1 MIYKPDICFYH
12 SPCSDGFGAA
22 YAIWHRWPDIEFIPI
37 NHGEPI
43 NSGTIRGKNVLF
55 VDFSLKKDKIWA
67 MAQLAKSVIILDH
80 HKSAESELK
89 DFGTF
94 NGELIDLEDI
104 LSYEHNNVVAHFD
117 MLHSGAVLAWRFA
130 NPLEEIPQALL
141 YIEDRDLWKWELSG
155 SKEFGLATASIPFIF
170 ETWRDNVISNNDT
183 HDLVRRGAAVV
194 EYEDKL
200 VRQIVGNAYWDT
212 LWYVRENG
220 NRDGHV
226 AIFCN
231 TSVLQSEVGN
241 ALIKAYP
248 EAQFAAVWYITAEG
262 ETRYSL
268 RSEEGRA
275 DVSIIASRHGGGG
288 HRNASGFTVERQ

>member
-1 MIYKPDICFYH
+1 MTYKPDICFYH

-22 YAIWHRWPDIEFIPI
+22 YAIWHRWPDTEFVPI

-80 HKSAESELK
+80 HKSAEHELK

-94 NGELIDLEDI
+94 NGELIDLEDT

-130 NPLEEIPQALL
+130 NPHEEIPQALL

-155 SKEFGLATASIPFIF
+155 TKEFGLATASIPFIF
-170 ETWRDNVISNNDT
+170 ETWRDYVISNSDT
-183 HDLVRRGAAVV
+183 HELVRQGEAIV

-200 VRQIVGNAYWDT
+200 VRQIVGNAYHDT
-212 LWYVRENG
+212 LWQADEKG
-220 NRDGHV
+220 NRYGHE

-231 TSVLQSEVGN
+231 TAVLQSEVGN
-241 ALIKAYP
+241 ALLKAHP
-248 EAQFAAVWYITAEG
+248 TAQFATIWYIDDKG
-262 ETRYSL
+262 NTRYSL
-268 RSEEGRA
+268 RSCEGRA
-275 DVSIIASRHGGGG
+275 DVSIIAAEFGGGG
-288 HRNASGFTVERQ
+288 HKFAAGFIVEKQ